1 LRGAVAAALP
11 AAVSAALPAAVSAAL
26 PAAVAAALPAA
37 VAAALPAAV
46 AAAQAAAPAS
56 AAAAPAAPPGP
67 LLLGRPVRWGCDMT
81 TAEAR
86 AASTRVNAL
95 LPLPGDGESPP
106 GSGIASV
113 SFERRLDVVHWVAA
127 LGYTGKAVELGV
139 KQGLFAE
146 EVLSAWPGVSEYYL
160 VDPWVHQADYADIA
174 NVPDDKHSEFMT
186 EALARTAK
194 FGDKVHAVRKFSFDA
209 AADFADCSL
218 DFVYVDAVHDY
229 EGALRDILD
238 WWPKLKPGGVMAGH
252 DYLDQINIAGVFG
265 VKSAADRF
273 AAAVDRPIFSTA
285 GFPVVD
291 GSGKGASTRGIFE
304 WASFVILK

>member
-1 LRGAVAAALP
+1 MCLRNVSGRSLIIILLTSIGVGAFFLVASGPQTASPAGGGGGELSLAQLASLRGAVAAALP
-11 AAVSAALPAAVSAAL
+11 AV
-26 PAAVAAALPAA
+26 
-37 VAAALPAAV
+37 V

-56 AAAAPAAPPGP
+56 VAAAPAAPPGP
-67 LLLGRPVRWGCDMT
+67 LLLGRPVRWGCDMK

-95 LPLPGDGESPP
+95 LPLPGNGESPP

-113 SFERRLDVVHWVAA
+113 SFERRLDVVRWVAA

-186 EALARTAK
+186 EALARTA
-194 FGDKVHAVRKFSFDA
+194 AFS
-209 AADFADCSL
+209 
-218 DFVYVDAVHDY
+218 
-229 EGALRDILD
+229 R
-238 WWPKLKPGGVMAGH
+238 M
-252 DYLDQINIAGVFG
+252 
-265 VKSAADRF
+265 
-273 AAAVDRPIFSTA
+273 
-285 GFPVVD
+285 
-291 GSGKGASTRGIFE
+291 TR
-304 WASFVILK
+304 L